1 MYHNIFQ
8 PVNNLTKTPVETG
21 GFCKIYFFKWEDVE
35 TWPTVDPQT
44 GLLQNAI
51 QLKPGGVLH
60 WCDLTQSE
68 KAFSEAMK
76 NSNAGPYL
84 DIQVNGVVAG
94 NSAANTL
101 VGDAMKYH
109 QFGLLVYELN
119 GVTRLIGNRDS
130 GADFQFDYQSGNTG
144 KSRLRNVKWIWQ
156 HPNSAPIYEA
166 ANFNIIIDGTPITA
180 GSMTLAARFRVGAVG
195 APMMDGDT
203 IYTNALLAGKR
214 VLVIASSMYVPVDY
228 GDGAIDFTGS
238 IERHIEKTVA
248 ATTLTW
254 IGGVVQNEIIEIYAI
269 N

>member
-1 MYHNIFQ
+1 MYHNIYA

-21 GFCKIYFFKWEDVE
+21 GFCKVYYFKWEDVDV
-35 TWPTVDPQT
+35 WPAVDPQT
-44 GLLQNAI
+44 GMLQTAI
-51 QLKPGGVLH
+51 QLKPGGTLH

-68 KAFSEAMK
+68 KAFSESMK
-76 NSNAGPYL
+76 VSAAGKYM
-84 DIQVNGVVAG
+84 DIQVNGTVAG

-101 VGDAMKYH
+101 VGDAMSYH

-130 GADFQFDYQSGNTG
+130 GADFQFDYTSGNTG
-144 KSRLRNVKWIWQ
+144 KSRLRNVKFNWQ

-166 ANFNIIIDGTPITA
+166 SDFNIIINDTPITA
-180 GSMTLAARFRVGAVG
+180 GSMTLVVRFRVGAVG

-203 IYTNALLAGKR
+203 NYTNALMAGKR

-248 ATTLTW
+248 GNSLTW
-254 IGGVVQNEIIEIYAI
+254 IGGVVANEIIEIYAI